1 MHLFAAL
8 LLRKAGW
15 RENWRDAEMKSK
27 KCELQPLQRDAV
39 NHRVLQN
46 TGHTLSLQVCLDGS
60 DLQIVWKNRGLRSLL
75 FVT

>member
-1 MHLFAAL
+1 MHLFAAS

-15 RENWRDAEMKSK
+15 REKQRDAEMKSK
-27 KCELQPLQRDAV
+27 KCELQALQRDAL
-39 NHRVLQN
+39 NHRVLQT
-46 TGHTLSLQVCLDGS
+46 TGHTLSLQVCLDGC